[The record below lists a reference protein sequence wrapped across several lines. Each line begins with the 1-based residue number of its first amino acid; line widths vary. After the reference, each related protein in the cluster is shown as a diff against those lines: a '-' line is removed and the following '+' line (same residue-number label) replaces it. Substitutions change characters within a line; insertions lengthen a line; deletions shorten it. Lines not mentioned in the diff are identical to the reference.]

1 MTEELQTQ
9 QGHDDAQEDFATL
22 FAAQEAAAPRLQTGQ
37 KVTGKIIEINGDSVF
52 VDVGIKVDI

>member
-22 FAAQEAAAPRLQTGQ
+22 FAAQEAAAPRLPLQ
-37 KVTGKIIEINGDSVF
+37 
-52 VDVGIKVDI
+52 